1 MGQPTDDEKQAYTR
15 VLMGLIQL
23 SSLTFPANMYVSIA
37 DAIART
43 PVWEAGLD
51 YLHITG
57 HGIGAFL
64 AVRECMK
71 TMKYYEILYNY
82 KLSF

>member
-1 MGQPTDDEKQAYTR
+1 
-15 VLMGLIQL
+15 MGLIQL

-71 TMKYYEILYNY
+71 TMKMVDIIIIIYLFF
-82 KLSF
+82 SPDCP